1 MKILIITN
9 KVFYDRVK
17 GIANKLENLGHEISY
32 PNCIKNSN
40 AEQEAIDNN
49 NFIEFK
55 QDMYKQSAE
64 KIKEIDAVLVL
75 NYDKNN
81 QPNYIGGATFIEIYE
96 AWKLNKKIFI
106 MNFVANSI
114 VSDEI
119 LGFNPIILN
128 GNYSNIV

>member
-81 QPNYIGGATFIEIYE
+81 QPNYIGGATFIE
-96 AWKLNKKIFI
+96 F
-106 MNFVANSI
+106 
-114 VSDEI
+114 
-119 LGFNPIILN
+119 
-128 GNYSNIV
+128 